1 MVMERLVASEE
12 AAMVMVQ
19 LKEEVVSEQKDGQ
32 VSESV
37 FSCPCLQEAFP
48 DFLSL
53 PLGPP
58 LCQWWS

>member
-1 MVMERLVASEE
+1 MARPEASEE
-12 AAMVMVQ
+12 AAMVTVQ
-19 LKEEVVSEQKDGQ
+19 LKKEVVSEQKDGQ
-32 VSESV
+32 VSEFV

-58 LCQWWS
+58 LC